1 MSEHYLAVF
10 GAIYRFA
17 VGHCVVGSVEVGETS
32 SMYHTPPP
40 GYSYIACTCNDV
52 LGA

>member
-40 GYSYIACTCNDV
+40 VILTLHVHVMMC
-52 LGA
+52 

>member
-40 GYSYIACTCNDV
+40 PPVILTLHVHVMMC
-52 LGA
+52 

>member
-40 GYSYIACTCNDV
+40 PVILTLHVHVMMC
-52 LGA
+52 